1 MINKIKT
8 LIKNYNLDGYI
19 IPKNDE
25 FFTEYSKTNKL
36 ETIAKFTGSAGFV
49 LILKNTNHLFVD
61 GRYTIQAKKQS
72 GNKFKIHEIPF
83 VWPKN
88 ICEEKKLSNIGFD
101 PKIFTNDILKTYFN
115 DFCNLVPINQ
125 KLFEEKIEK
134 IKKENLVYSIDH
146 KIIGETVKSKINR
159 LKKILKKNKIDNLF
173 ISSGENVCWLLNI
186 RGKDLPNSPVANF
199 QAILTSQ
206 GKVILLGD
214 LRKLKNIKNELIK
227 KKISFFERS
236 AFFKILNY
244 LKGKSFCIDG
254 KSCSVLN
261 ENLIKS
267 KFYIK
272 NRIDPIYDLKS
283 IKNNIEIK
291 NMVNAHI
298 EDGVALTKF
307 LYWIK
312 NSNIKNLDEIKVE
325 KKLENFRKKNKN
337 FLYPSF
343 STIAGSG
350 PNGAIIHYRSNKV
363 SNRKLNKEHLLLVD
377 SGGQYKWGTT
387 DVTRTISFNKP
398 KRKLKELY
406 TRVLKGHI
414 AVALAEIDKIKNG
427 HNLDRLARRSL
438 KSINLDYRHGTGHGV
453 GFFMNVHEGPQSIS
467 KNNFVKLKKGMIVS
481 NEPGYYLENNFGIR
495 IENLVYID
503 GIKNKLFV
511 KNLTYAPLE
520 KDLIEEKLL
529 NKAEKDYILKYHLET
544 YSKISPFLNEKERKW
559 LAKLI

>member
-49 LILKNTNHLFVD
+49 LILKNSNHLFVD

-72 GNKFKIHEIPF
+72 GNKFRIHEIPF

-206 GKVILLGD
+206 GKIILLGD

-227 KKISFFERS
+227 KKISFLERS
-236 AFFKILNY
+236 AFFKILNS

-267 KFYIK
+267 KFNIK

-298 EDGVALTKF
+298 EDGIALTKF

>member
-72 GNKFKIHEIPF
+72 GNKFRIHEIPF

-134 IKKENLVYSIDH
+134 IKKENLVFSIDH

-206 GKVILLGD
+206 GKIILLGD

-398 KRKLKELY
+398 KKKLKELY

>member
-72 GNKFKIHEIPF
+72 GNKFIIHEIPF

-134 IKKENLVYSIDH
+134 IKKENLVFSIDH

-206 GKVILLGD
+206 GKIILLGD

-227 KKISFFERS
+227 KKTSCFERS

-312 NSNIKNLDEIKVE
+312 NSNIKNLDELKVE

-398 KRKLKELY
+398 KQKLKELY

-529 NKAEKDYILKYHLET
+529 NKSEKDYILKYHLET

>member
-72 GNKFKIHEIPF
+72 GNKFIIHEIPF

-115 DFCNLVPINQ
+115 DVCNLVPINQ
-125 KLFEEKIEK
+125 KLFDEKIEK
-134 IKKENLVYSIDH
+134 IKKENLVFSIDH

-206 GKVILLGD
+206 GKIILLGD

-312 NSNIKNLDEIKVE
+312 NSNIKNLDELKVE

>member
-72 GNKFKIHEIPF
+72 GNKFRIHEIPF

-206 GKVILLGD
+206 GKIILLGD

-312 NSNIKNLDEIKVE
+312 NSNIKNLDELKVE

-398 KRKLKELY
+398 KQKLKELY

>member
-72 GNKFKIHEIPF
+72 GNKFRIHEIPF

-206 GKVILLGD
+206 GKIILLGD

-312 NSNIKNLDEIKVE
+312 NSNIKNLDELKVE

>member
-49 LILKNTNHLFVD
+49 LILKNSNHLFVD

-72 GNKFKIHEIPF
+72 GNKFRIHEIPF

-101 PKIFTNDILKTYFN
+101 PKIFTKDILKTYFN

-125 KLFEEKIEK
+125 KIFGEKIEK
-134 IKKENLVYSIDH
+134 IKKENLVFSIDH

-206 GKVILLGD
+206 GKIILLGD

-227 KKISFFERS
+227 KKISCFERS

-298 EDGVALTKF
+298 EDGIALTKF

>member
-72 GNKFKIHEIPF
+72 GNKFRIHEIPF

-206 GKVILLGD
+206 GKIILLGD

-227 KKISFFERS
+227 KKTSCFERS

-312 NSNIKNLDEIKVE
+312 NSNIKNLDELKVE

>member
-72 GNKFKIHEIPF
+72 GNKFRIHEIPF

-206 GKVILLGD
+206 GKIILLGD

-227 KKISFFERS
+227 KKTSCFERS

-298 EDGVALTKF
+298 EDGAALTKF

-312 NSNIKNLDEIKVE
+312 NSNIKNLDELKVE

>member
-36 ETIAKFTGSAGFV
+36 ETIANFTGSAGFV
-49 LILKNTNHLFVD
+49 LILNNSNHLFVD
-61 GRYTIQAKKQS
+61 GRYTIQAKNQS
-72 GNKFKIHEIPF
+72 GNNFRIHEIPF

-134 IKKENLVYSIDH
+134 IKKENLVFSIDH

-206 GKVILLGD
+206 GKIILLGD

-227 KKISFFERS
+227 KNISFFERS
-236 AFFKILNY
+236 SFFKILNS

-267 KFYIK
+267 KFNIK

-291 NMVNAHI
+291 NMINAHI

-398 KRKLKELY
+398 KKKLKELY

-438 KSINLDYRHGTGHGV
+438 KSRNLDYRHGTGHGV

>member
-36 ETIAKFTGSAGFV
+36 ETIAKFTGSAGFI
-49 LILKNTNHLFVD
+49 LILKNSNHLFVD

-72 GNKFKIHEIPF
+72 GNKFRIHEIPF

-101 PKIFTNDILKTYFN
+101 PKIFTKDILKTYFN

-199 QAILTSQ
+199 QAVLTSQ
-206 GKVILLGD
+206 GKIILLGD

-227 KKISFFERS
+227 NNISWYERS

-312 NSNIKNLDEIKVE
+312 NSNIKNLDELKVE

-398 KRKLKELY
+398 KQKIKEFY

>member
-72 GNKFKIHEIPF
+72 GNKFRIHEIPF

-146 KIIGETVKSKINR
+146 QIIGETVKSKINR

-206 GKVILLGD
+206 GKIILLGD

-227 KKISFFERS
+227 KKTSCFERS

-312 NSNIKNLDEIKVE
+312 NSNIKNLDELKVE

>member
-72 GNKFKIHEIPF
+72 GNKFRIHEIPF

-206 GKVILLGD
+206 GKIILLGD

-398 KRKLKELY
+398 KKKLKELY

-438 KSINLDYRHGTGHGV
+438 KSRNLDYRHGTGHGV

>member
-72 GNKFKIHEIPF
+72 GNKFRIHEIPF

-206 GKVILLGD
+206 GKIILLGD

-227 KKISFFERS
+227 KKISCFERS

-312 NSNIKNLDEIKVE
+312 NSNIKNLDELKVE

>member
-72 GNKFKIHEIPF
+72 GNKFRIHEIPF

-134 IKKENLVYSIDH
+134 IKKENLVFSIDH

-206 GKVILLGD
+206 GKIILLGD

-312 NSNIKNLDEIKVE
+312 NSNIKNLDELKVE

-398 KRKLKELY
+398 KQKLKELY

>member
-72 GNKFKIHEIPF
+72 GNKFRIHEIPF

-134 IKKENLVYSIDH
+134 IKKENLVFSIDH

-206 GKVILLGD
+206 GKIILLGD

-227 KKISFFERS
+227 KKISCFERS

-398 KRKLKELY
+398 KQKLKELY

>member
-49 LILKNTNHLFVD
+49 LILKNSNHLFVD

-72 GNKFKIHEIPF
+72 GDKFRIHEIPF

-206 GKVILLGD
+206 GKIILLGD

-227 KKISFFERS
+227 KNISFFERS

-298 EDGVALTKF
+298 EDGIALTKF

-387 DVTRTISFNKP
+387 DVTRTISLNKP
-398 KRKLKELY
+398 KKKLKELY

-438 KSINLDYRHGTGHGV
+438 KSRNLDYRHGTGHGV

>member
-49 LILKNTNHLFVD
+49 LILKNSNHLFVD

-72 GNKFKIHEIPF
+72 GNKFRIHEIPF

-115 DFCNLVPINQ
+115 DVCNLVPINQ
-125 KLFEEKIEK
+125 KLFDEKIEK
-134 IKKENLVYSIDH
+134 IKKENLVFSIDH

-206 GKVILLGD
+206 GKIILLGD

-312 NSNIKNLDEIKVE
+312 NSNIKNLDELKVE

-398 KRKLKELY
+398 KQKLKELY

>member
-72 GNKFKIHEIPF
+72 GDKFRIHEIPF

-206 GKVILLGD
+206 GKIILLGD

-227 KKISFFERS
+227 NNISLYERS

-312 NSNIKNLDEIKVE
+312 NSNIKNLDELKVE

>member
-206 GKVILLGD
+206 GKIILLGD

-227 KKISFFERS
+227 KKISCFERS

-312 NSNIKNLDEIKVE
+312 NSNIKNLDELKVE
-325 KKLENFRKKNKN
+325 KKLEDFRKKNKN

-529 NKAEKDYILKYHLET
+529 NKAEKNYILKYHLET

>member
-8 LIKNYNLDGYI
+8 LVKNYNLDGYI

-61 GRYTIQAKKQS
+61 GRYTTQAKKQS
-72 GNKFKIHEIPF
+72 GNKFRIHEIPF

-173 ISSGENVCWLLNI
+173 ISSGENVCWLLNM

-206 GKVILLGD
+206 GKIILLGD

-227 KKISFFERS
+227 KNISFFERS
-236 AFFKILNY
+236 SFFKILNY

-312 NSNIKNLDEIKVE
+312 NSNIKNLDELKVE

-438 KSINLDYRHGTGHGV
+438 KSRNLDYRHGTGHGV

-511 KNLTYAPLE
+511 KNLTYTPLE

>member
-25 FFTEYSKTNKL
+25 FFTEYSKINKL

-49 LILKNTNHLFVD
+49 LILKNSNHLFVD

-72 GNKFKIHEIPF
+72 GDKFRIHEIPF

-115 DFCNLVPINQ
+115 DFFNLVPINQ

-146 KIIGETVKSKINR
+146 KIIGETIKSKINR

-206 GKVILLGD
+206 GKIILLGD
-214 LRKLKNIKNELIK
+214 LRKLKNIKNEFIK
-227 KKISFFERS
+227 KKISCFERS

-291 NMVNAHI
+291 NMVDAHI

-312 NSNIKNLDEIKVE
+312 NSNIKNLDELKVE

>member
-206 GKVILLGD
+206 GKIILLGD

-227 KKISFFERS
+227 KKTSCFERS
-236 AFFKILNY
+236 ALFKILNY

-312 NSNIKNLDEIKVE
+312 NSNIKNLDELKVE

>member
-72 GNKFKIHEIPF
+72 GNKFRIHEIPF

-206 GKVILLGD
+206 GKIILLGD

-227 KKISFFERS
+227 KKISFLERS
-236 AFFKILNY
+236 AFFKILNS
-244 LKGKSFCIDG
+244 LK
-254 KSCSVLN
+254 CSVLN

-312 NSNIKNLDEIKVE
+312 NSNIKNLDELKVE

>member
-49 LILKNTNHLFVD
+49 LILKNSNHLFVD

-72 GNKFKIHEIPF
+72 GNKFRIHEIPF

-101 PKIFTNDILKTYFN
+101 PKIFTNDILRTYFD

-125 KLFEEKIEK
+125 NLFEEKVEK
-134 IKKENLVYSIDH
+134 IKKENLVFSIDH

-159 LKKILKKNKIDNLF
+159 LNKILKKDKIDNLF

-199 QAILTSQ
+199 QAIITTQ
-206 GKVILLGD
+206 GKIILLGD

-227 KKISFFERS
+227 NNISLYERS

-312 NSNIKNLDEIKVE
+312 NSNIKNLDELKVE

-398 KRKLKELY
+398 KQKLKELY

>member
-36 ETIAKFTGSAGFV
+36 ETIANFTGSAGFV
-49 LILKNTNHLFVD
+49 LILNNSNHLFVD
-61 GRYTIQAKKQS
+61 GRYTIQAKNQS
-72 GNKFKIHEIPF
+72 GNNFRIHEIPF

-101 PKIFTNDILKTYFN
+101 PKIFTNDILRTYFN

-134 IKKENLVYSIDH
+134 IKKKNLVFSIDH

-206 GKVILLGD
+206 GKIILLGD

-227 KKISFFERS
+227 KNISFFERS
-236 AFFKILNY
+236 AFFKILY
-244 LKGKSFCIDG
+244 SLKGKGFCIDG

-267 KFYIK
+267 KFNIK

-291 NMVNAHI
+291 NMINAHI

-398 KRKLKELY
+398 KKKLKELY

>member
-49 LILKNTNHLFVD
+49 LILKNSNHLFVD

-72 GNKFKIHEIPF
+72 GNKFRIHEIPF

-101 PKIFTNDILKTYFN
+101 PKIFTNDILRTYFN

-134 IKKENLVYSIDH
+134 IKKENLVFSIDH

-206 GKVILLGD
+206 GKIILLGD

>member
-49 LILKNTNHLFVD
+49 LILKNSNHLFVD

-72 GNKFKIHEIPF
+72 GNKFRIHEIPF

-134 IKKENLVYSIDH
+134 IKKENLVFSIDH

-206 GKVILLGD
+206 GKIILLGD

-398 KRKLKELY
+398 KQKLKELY

>member
-61 GRYTIQAKKQS
+61 GRYTIQAKNQS
-72 GNKFKIHEIPF
+72 GNKFRIHEIHF
-83 VWPKN
+83 VWPKH

-146 KIIGETVKSKINR
+146 KIIGETIKSKINR

-206 GKVILLGD
+206 GKIILLGD

-291 NMVNAHI
+291 NMINAHI

-307 LYWIK
+307 IYWIK
-312 NSNIKNLDEIKVE
+312 NSNIKNLDELKVE

>member
-72 GNKFKIHEIPF
+72 GNKFRIHEIPF

-206 GKVILLGD
+206 GKIILLGD

-272 NRIDPIYDLKS
+272 NRIDPIYNLKS

-312 NSNIKNLDEIKVE
+312 NSNIKNLDELKVE

-398 KRKLKELY
+398 KKKLKELY

>member
-49 LILKNTNHLFVD
+49 LILKNSNHLFVD

-72 GNKFKIHEIPF
+72 GNKFRIHEIPF

-101 PKIFTNDILKTYFN
+101 PKIFTKDILKTYFN

-206 GKVILLGD
+206 GKIILLGD

-227 KKISFFERS
+227 KNISFFERS
-236 AFFKILNY
+236 SFFKILNY

-272 NRIDPIYDLKS
+272 NRIDPIYNLKS

-298 EDGVALTKF
+298 EDGIALTKF

-312 NSNIKNLDEIKVE
+312 NSNIKNLDELKVE

-398 KRKLKELY
+398 KQKIKEFY